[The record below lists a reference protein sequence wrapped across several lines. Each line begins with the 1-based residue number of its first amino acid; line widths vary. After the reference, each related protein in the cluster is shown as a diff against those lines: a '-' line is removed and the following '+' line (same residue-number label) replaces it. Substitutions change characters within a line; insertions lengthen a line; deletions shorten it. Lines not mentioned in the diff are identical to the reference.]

1 MSGHAGNL
9 IGCLDYAIDTDI
21 VDAILVAYNFGQ
33 DPKFYETL
41 TRSFDFVAVQP
52 DLPRVLAKAK
62 AKRRRRRHDEDV
74 DGRAPERHAPL

>member
-9 IGCLDYAIDTDI
+9 IGCLDHAIDSDS

-33 DPKFYETL
+33 DPKFYERL

-52 DLPRVLAKAK
+52 ICRACLRKP
-62 AKRRRRRHDEDV
+62 KRRTSASSR
-74 DGRAPERHAPL
+74 